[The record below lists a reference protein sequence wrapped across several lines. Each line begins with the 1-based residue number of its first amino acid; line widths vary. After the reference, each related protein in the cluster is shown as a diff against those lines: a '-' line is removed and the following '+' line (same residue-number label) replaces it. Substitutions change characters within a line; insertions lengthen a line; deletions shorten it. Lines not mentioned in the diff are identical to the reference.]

1 MVALS
6 FVQNASDVRQAR
18 QLIADAGSHVP
29 LIAKVERPQAL
40 EHLDDILPRVEGV
53 MVARGDLG
61 LEMPLE
67 KVPRAQKEI
76 IRRAR
81 LTQTPVILATQV
93 LESMT
98 TEGRPTRAEVSDAA
112 NAVDDGVDAIMLSG
126 ETASGAY
133 PAKAVQTLDAIIR
146 DAEGAARF
154 ERLGYVASSDD
165 HSQAICEAA
174 VTLAERGQA
183 QAIVAITR
191 GGKSPRR
198 LAALRPRVPIIA
210 VTSREDIARQM
221 SLLWGVIP
229 ECHASLEDVDI
240 AGAALSRMLIA
251 RGHVSEGALVVLVS
265 ITPDLGRPDANYLKI
280 QRF

>member
-1 MVALS
+1 V
-6 FVQNASDVRQAR
+6 
-18 QLIADAGSHVP
+18 
-29 LIAKVERPQAL
+29 
-40 EHLDDILPRVEGV
+40 
-53 MVARGDLG
+53 
-61 LEMPLE
+61 
-67 KVPRAQKEI
+67 
-76 IRRAR
+76 
-81 LTQTPVILATQV
+81 PVILATQV

-112 NAVDDGVDAIMLSG
+112 NAVEDGVDAIMLSG

-133 PAKAVQTLDAIIR
+133 PAKAVQTLDAVIR
-146 DAEGAARF
+146 DAEADTRF
-154 ERLGYVASSDD
+154 ERLGYASSADD

-210 VTSREDIARQM
+210 VTSRHDIARQM
-221 SLLWGVIP
+221 TLLWGVIP
-229 ECHASLEDVDI
+229 ECYPSLEDVDLGGMPL
-240 AGAALSRMLIA
+240 ARQLID
-251 RGHVSEGALVVLVS
+251 RGHLSEGALAVLVS
-265 ITPDLGRPDANYLKI
+265 ITPDLSRVDANYLKI